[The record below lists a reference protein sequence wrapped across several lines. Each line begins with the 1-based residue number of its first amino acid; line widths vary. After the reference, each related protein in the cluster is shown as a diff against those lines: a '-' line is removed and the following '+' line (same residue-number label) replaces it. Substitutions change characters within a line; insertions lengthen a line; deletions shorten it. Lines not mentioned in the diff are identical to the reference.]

1 MNVLESSSEM
11 NSHLIRRRK
20 KVREWTEK
28 HIREVIRDEL
38 KRLMKK
44 ELNIC
49 ENGQNDTLEN

>member
-1 MNVLESSSEM
+1 M
-11 NSHLIRRRK
+11 RD
-20 KVREWTEK
+20 WTEK

-44 ELNIC
+44 GAYIC